1 MKKNIKYVKDVL
13 SRIKDD
19 NKIKRDHLFYSIGV
33 ICVLFMFIREYN
45 NKNEVIVEP
54 IIEEVIVPIIKTRT
68 ETMTFKEKFRA
79 SRDYDILVDLIKAD
93 NKVSAANIER
103 NRIIDELVNLKR
115 ENI

>member
-13 SRIKDD
+13 NRIKDD

-79 SRDYDILVDLIKAD
+79 SRDYHGPNGRFLWNGKSYHCKYV
-93 NKVSAANIER
+93 E
-103 NRIIDELVNLKR
+103 EM
-115 ENI
+115 ENYGK